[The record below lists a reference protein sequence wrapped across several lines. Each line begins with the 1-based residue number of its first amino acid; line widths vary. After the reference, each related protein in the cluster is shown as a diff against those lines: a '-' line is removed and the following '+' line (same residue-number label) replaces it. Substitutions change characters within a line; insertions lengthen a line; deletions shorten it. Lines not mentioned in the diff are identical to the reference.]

1 MENTFTRKFTLDDLD
16 SVAMNILEDNPETR
30 IVAFYGK
37 MGVGKTT
44 LIKAICNKLNVKDVV
59 GSPTF
64 SIVNQYL
71 THTNDIVYHFDFYRM
86 KKIEEVYDIGYED
99 YFFGGNYCFL
109 EWPEKIEE
117 LLPDEC
123 LKIYLEED
131 NGARVI
137 RYAKSILTK

>member
-1 MENTFTRKFTLDDLD
+1 MENTFTRKFTLAELD
-16 SVAMNILEDNPETR
+16 SVAEKLLADNPEAR
-30 IVAFYGK
+30 LVAFYGS

-44 LIKAICNKLNVKDVV
+44 LIKAICNQLKVKDIV

-71 THTNDIVYHFDFYRM
+71 TQSGEVLHHFDFYRM
-86 KKIEEVYDIGYED
+86 KKLEEAYDIGYED
-99 YFFGGNYCFL
+99 YFYGGNYCFL

-123 LKIYLEED
+123 LKIFLEED

-137 RYAKSILTK
+137 RYTKSILTK